1 MVREGA
7 GLTTVK
13 PSVELPDGGGAE
25 KPVVPVLVSP
35 SRKDGDDLSVLARV
49 PDGLQLFLT
58 GMSVRR

>member
-1 MVREGA
+1 MA
-7 GLTTVK
+7 GGV
-13 PSVELPDGGGAE
+13 E

-49 PDGLQLFLT
+49 PDGLQLFLM